1 MIFVVWYPKQP
12 HYTNQFRQDKSPF
25 KTKLSPSID
34 CCYPL
39 YWAVMRER
47 TYCSHTPA
55 PKHLPWFITWVLT
68 LSVLTIL
75 GLTLCQNSQLK
86 PLPWSWIMWIYHLHH
101 SPECCL
107 IAIFE
112 LGIRWHAERVL
123 KSVRRHGGWECAVY
137 ADGVYWGRFF
147 CRIKLYDGVVLVLI
161 DTEDGGK
168 TAL

>member
-12 HYTNQFRQDKSPF
+12 HCTNQFRQDKSPF
-25 KTKLSPSID
+25 KTKLSLSTD

-39 YWAVMRER
+39 SGSNAWEDILF
-47 TYCSHTPA
+47 SHTSTQTPA
-55 PKHLPWFITWVLT
+55 VVYN
-68 LSVLTIL
+68 LSPDTISSNNFGSNL
-75 GLTLCQNSQLK
+75 LCQNSQLK

-107 IAIFE
+107 FAIFE

-123 KSVRRHGGWECAVY
+123 KSMRRHGGWECAVY
-137 ADGVYWGRFF
+137 ADGVYGGRFF